1 MGAAAAGGV
10 LTRPG
15 LDMKRRPG
23 FLAGPDRRW
32 VNRLEYGMDRTTKP
46 AAVLLAEVKAAA
58 VSSKRSAFAA
68 GLRAIADAI
77 DADPALPLPYDGT
90 SQSITWYVHTAEEFA
105 AVRRLLAEGTP
116 VKFDSSAGP
125 HYRLFADGA
134 VHGVRIDVRANPDEV
149 CEVSSTRTVEVRDY
163 VLDGE
168 LIGPVA

>member
-32 VNRLEYGMDRTTKP
+32 VNRLEYGMTEHDG
-46 AAVLLAEVKAAA
+46 AARA
-58 VSSKRSAFAA
+58 AFAA

-90 SQSITWYVHTAEEFA
+90 SQRITWYVDTAAEFA

-125 HYRLFADGA
+125 HYRLFAEGA
-134 VHGVRIDVRANPDEV
+134 VHGVRIDVRADPDEV
-149 CEVSSTRTVEVRDY
+149 CEVVGLRSVAVRDY
-163 VLDGE
+163 ALDGE